1 MDKIKIKLLNN
12 GKAVILTR
20 QPIVVYNELRLSASE
35 APKNTSLS
43 VRTPTTSLYRELSG
57 GECVLPTSKLN
68 GVLSLYFTVVDNS
81 VPLKK
86 WYCEEMKAERLKDGG
101 VLICPNDFNLP
112 QAVADLLVEN
122 DEIRKQNE
130 EIKQQIQKTNERL
143 DKFLEAYDFA

>member
-20 QPIVVYNELRLSASE
+20 QPIVVYNELCLSASE
-35 APKNTSLS
+35 APQNTSLS

-57 GECVLPTSKLN
+57 GECVLPASKLN
-68 GVLSLYFTVVDNS
+68 GVLSLYFTVVDDS

-122 DEIRKQNE
+122 DEIRKE
-130 EIKQQIQKTNERL
+130 YKDIKDCLKKTNERV
-143 DKFLEAYDFA
+143 DKIFEAYKFV